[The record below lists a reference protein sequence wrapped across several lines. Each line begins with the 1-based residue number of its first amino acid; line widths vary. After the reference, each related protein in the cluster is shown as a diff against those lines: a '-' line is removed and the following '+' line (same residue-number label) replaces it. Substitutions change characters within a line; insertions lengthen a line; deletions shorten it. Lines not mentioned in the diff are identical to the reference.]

1 MKRGVKVCFKVKL
14 HVTDERYK
22 IPHRKKKSFIEKK
35 KAVTFHL
42 VHRSQRDPLAADEK
56 APQHV
61 LLPAKVEVEKRQE
74 EQRKYGVFFDDD
86 YDYLQHLKESS
97 SQTELVA
104 AGPSCADKES
114 FHSRDDGDDD
124 DDDNEV
130 ERRIEK
136 DVLEATIHL
145 PSSVFATE
153 FEEEVGLLNKA
164 APISGPRLDMDP
176 DIVAALDED
185 FDYDDPDNILEDDF
199 IVKANCT
206 AAAPDAEG
214 DCADDEDEWEDTDDE
229 EGGDFDSEAGF
240 SSDEHGD
247 GGGREFM
254 FMDEE
259 TKSRFTEYSLT
270 SSVMRRNEQL
280 TLLDDRFEK
289 FYEQFDDDEIG
300 ALDNAELEG
309 FIQPDSARLEEVI
322 KDYLK
327 EREKDSLRPEDLGPK
342 ELPVLKEE
350 EEDEE
355 EEELELVVIEA
366 PEEKWD
372 CETIISTYS
381 NIYNR
386 PKVIEEPPKP
396 KPIRV
401 SSKTGIPLDVLPAT
415 GLTAKQAERMTRIN
429 DSDLPRVST
438 QPRNREESKEE
449 RKARKQAIKE
459 ERKERRVEKKANKM
473 AFKEEKVRQEKQM
486 ANLRTNIQGLK
497 L

>member
-1 MKRGVKVCFKVKL
+1 M
-14 HVTDERYK
+14 
-22 IPHRKKKSFIEKK
+22 PHRKKKSFIEKK

-61 LLPAKVEVEKRQE
+61 LLPATKVDVEKRQE
-74 EQRKYGVFFDDD
+74 EQRKFGVFYDDD
-86 YDYLQHLKESS
+86 YDYLQHLKEASGPS
-97 SQTELVA
+97 ELVA
-104 AGPSCADKES
+104 AGPSYP
-114 FHSRDDGDDD
+114 
-124 DDDNEV
+124 
-130 ERRIEK
+130 ERQP
-136 DVLEATIHL
+136 IHLREEDEEDAEERTVPASSINL
-145 PSSVFATE
+145 PSSVFASE

-185 FDYDDPDNILEDDF
+185 FDFDDPENLLEDDF
-199 IVKANCT
+199 MTKANC
-206 AAAPDAEG
+206 AFGAEDAKG
-214 DCADDEDEWEDTDDE
+214 DEEDDDEWEDTDE
-229 EGGDFDSEAGF
+229 EGDLDSEGGF
-240 SSDEHGD
+240 SGSGD
-247 GGGREFM
+247 SEGHRREFL
-254 FMDEE
+254 FDDEE
-259 TKSRFTEYSLT
+259 TKSRFTEYSMT

-309 FIQPDSARLEEVI
+309 FIEPDSARLEEVI
-322 KDYLK
+322 KDYFRQK
-327 EREKDSLRPEDLGPK
+327 ERESLRPEDLGPK
-342 ELPVLKEE
+342 ELPVVKEE
-350 EEDEE
+350 EDDEE
-355 EEELELVVIEA
+355 EEEEEMETVVIEA

-386 PKVIEEPPKP
+386 PKVIEEPSKA

-401 SSKTGIPLDVLPAT
+401 SRKTGIPLDVLPDR

-438 QPRNREESKEE
+438 QPRNKEESKEE
-449 RKARKQAIKE
+449 RRARKQAVKE

-486 ANLRTNIQGLK
+486 LNLRTNIQGLK

>member
-1 MKRGVKVCFKVKL
+1 M
-14 HVTDERYK
+14 
-22 IPHRKKKSFIEKK
+22 PHRKKKSFIEKK

-42 VHRSQRDPLAADEK
+42 VHRSQRDPLAADEN

-61 LLPAKVEVEKRQE
+61 LLPATKAETEKRRE
-74 EQRKYGVFFDDD
+74 EQRNFGVFFDDD
-86 YDYLQHLKESS
+86 YNYLQHLKEASGGV
-97 SQTELVA
+97 ELVA
-104 AGPSCADKES
+104 APPP
-114 FHSRDDGDDD
+114 HSPTDRQQVHLRRGGDDD
-124 DDDNEV
+124 NDDEV
-130 ERRIEK
+130 EEE
-136 DVLEATIHL
+136 DVEEEEEEMMDGAPATSIQL
-145 PSSVFATE
+145 PSSVFASE

-185 FDYDDPDNILEDDF
+185 FDYDDPDNVLDDDF
-199 IVKANCT
+199 IIQANSGGRR
-206 AAAPDAEG
+206 ADGEGEG
-214 DCADDEDEWEDTDDE
+214 DEDDDDEWEDTDDE
-229 EGGDFDSEAGF
+229 GDFDSEGGL
-240 SSDEHGD
+240 SGDEGP
-247 GGGREFM
+247 GGPREFL

-259 TKSRFTEYSLT
+259 TKSRFTEYSLS

-309 FIQPDSARLEEVI
+309 YIEPDSARLDEII
-322 KDYLK
+322 KDYFIQK
-327 EREKDSLRPEDLGPK
+327 EKESLRPDDLGPR
-342 ELPVLKEE
+342 ELPVVQ

-355 EEELELVVIEA
+355 EEEEELETVVLGP

-386 PKVIEEPPKP
+386 PKVIEEPKKL

-401 SSKTGIPLDVLPAT
+401 SSKTGVPLDVLPDR
-415 GLTAKQAERMTRIN
+415 GLTARQAERMTRIN

-438 QPRNREESKEE
+438 QPRDKQESPEE
-449 RKARKQAIKE
+449 RRARKQAIKE
-459 ERKERRVEKKANKM
+459 ERKERRVEKKANKE
-473 AFKEEKVRQEKQM
+473 AFKEEKVRQEKQLLS
-486 ANLRTNIQGLK
+486 LRTNVQGLK

>member
-1 MKRGVKVCFKVKL
+1 M
-14 HVTDERYK
+14 
-22 IPHRKKKSFIEKK
+22 PHRKKKAFIEKK

-61 LLPAKVEVEKRQE
+61 LLPAAKVETEKRRE
-74 EQRKYGVFFDDD
+74 EQRKFGVFFDDD
-86 YDYLQHLKESS
+86 YDYLQHLKEASGPS
-97 SQTELVA
+97 ELVE
-104 AGPSCADKES
+104 AGPAYTDRRSVHLRDEDENDEEPDMDKA
-114 FHSRDDGDDD
+114 FAA
-124 DDDNEV
+124 
-130 ERRIEK
+130 
-136 DVLEATIHL
+136 ATIHL
-145 PSSVFATE
+145 PSSVFASE

-185 FDYDDPDNILEDDF
+185 FDYEDPDNILDDDF
-199 IVKANCT
+199 VVKANS
-206 AAAPDAEG
+206 ASRAEEMENG
-214 DCADDEDEWEDTDDE
+214 HHVDGEDDDDEWEDTDDE
-229 EGGDFDSEAGF
+229 EGDFDSEGGF
-240 SSDEHGD
+240 SGDED
-247 GGGREFM
+247 ESGRGPEFL
-254 FMDEE
+254 FTDEE
-259 TKSRFTEYSLT
+259 TRSRFTEYSLT

-280 TLLDDRFEK
+280 SLLDDRFEK

-322 KDYLK
+322 KDYFKQK
-327 EREKDSLRPEDLGPK
+327 EKEFLRPDDLGPK
-342 ELPVLKEE
+342 ELPAVKE

-355 EEELELVVIEA
+355 EEEEEMETVVIEA
-366 PEEKWD
+366 PEETWD

-386 PKVIEEPPKP
+386 PKVIEDPPKP

-401 SSKTGIPLDVLPAT
+401 SNKTGIPLDVLPAR
-415 GLTAKQAERMTRIN
+415 GLTTRQAERMTRIN

-438 QPRNREESKEE
+438 QPRNKEESKEE
-449 RKARKQAIKE
+449 RKARKQAVKE
-459 ERKERRVEKKANKM
+459 ERKERRVEKKANKL
-473 AFKEEKVRQEKQM
+473 AFKDEKVRQEKQM
-486 ANLRTNIQGLK
+486 LNLRTNIQGLK

>member
-1 MKRGVKVCFKVKL
+1 M
-14 HVTDERYK
+14 
-22 IPHRKKKSFIEKK
+22 PHRKKKSFIEKK

-61 LLPAKVEVEKRQE
+61 LLPTTKVDTEKRRK
-74 EQRKYGVFFDDD
+74 EQREFGVFFDDD
-86 YDYLQHLKESS
+86 YDYLQHLREAAPPS
-97 SQTELVA
+97 ELVA
-104 AGPSCADKES
+104 AGPAHGNRRPAPLCDE
-114 FHSRDDGDDD
+114 DEENEEEGDTG
-124 DDDNEV
+124 NV
-130 ERRIEK
+130 IP
-136 DVLEATIHL
+136 AAAINL
-145 PSSVFATE
+145 PSSVFASE

-185 FDYDDPDNILEDDF
+185 FDYDDPNNLLDDDF
-199 IVKANCT
+199 IIKANSG
-206 AAAPDAEG
+206 AVDIEG
-214 DCADDEDEWEDTDDE
+214 DDDDDEWEDTDE
-229 EGGDFDSEAGF
+229 EGDFDSEGGF
-240 SSDEHGD
+240 SGDED
-247 GGGREFM
+247 VQGREFL

-259 TKSRFTEYSLT
+259 TKSRFTEYSIT

-322 KDYLK
+322 KDYFIQKGK
-327 EREKDSLRPEDLGPK
+327 EYLRPDDLGPK

-350 EEDEE
+350 DEDEE
-355 EEELELVVIEA
+355 EEEEEMETVVVKA

-386 PKVIEEPPKP
+386 PKVIQDPPKT

-401 SSKTGIPLDVLPAT
+401 SHKTGIPLDVLPAK
-415 GLTAKQAERMTRIN
+415 GLTAKQAERMTKIN

-438 QPRNREESKEE
+438 QVRNKEESKEE
-449 RKARKQAIKE
+449 RKERKQAIKD
-459 ERKERRVEKKANKM
+459 ERKERRVEKKSNKM

-486 ANLRTNIQGLK
+486 LNLRANVQGLK

>member
-1 MKRGVKVCFKVKL
+1 M
-14 HVTDERYK
+14 
-22 IPHRKKKSFIEKK
+22 PHRKKKSFIEKK

-61 LLPAKVEVEKRQE
+61 LLPATKAEAEKRRE
-74 EQRKYGVFFDDD
+74 EQREFGVFFDDD
-86 YDYLQHLKESS
+86 YDYLQHLKEASGAS
-97 SQTELVA
+97 ELVA
-104 AGPSCADKES
+104 SSYPDKTS
-114 FHSRDDGDDD
+114 FHLND
-124 DDDNEV
+124 EEEEEEE
-130 ERRIEK
+130 ER
-136 DVLEATIHL
+136 ATDKGVPATSINL
-145 PSSVFATE
+145 PSSVFASE

-185 FDYDDPDNILEDDF
+185 FDYDDPDNMLDDDF
-199 IVKANCT
+199 ILKANRVGGVLEK
-206 AAAPDAEG
+206 EG
-214 DCADDEDEWEDTDDE
+214 DFDHDEEDGDEWEDTDDE
-229 EGGDFDSEAGF
+229 GDFDSEGGF
-240 SSDEHGD
+240 SDNEDMNGD
-247 GGGREFM
+247 GHGREFM
-254 FMDEE
+254 FMDLE
-259 TKSRFTEYSLT
+259 TKSRFTEYSMT

-309 FIQPDSARLEEVI
+309 FIEPDSARLEEVI
-322 KDYLK
+322 KDYFK
-327 EREKDSLRPEDLGPK
+327 EKEKEYLRPEDLGPK
-342 ELPVLKEE
+342 ELPVVKEE

-355 EEELELVVIEA
+355 EEEETETVVIEA

-386 PKVIEEPPKP
+386 PKVIKEPPKT
-396 KPIRV
+396 IRV
-401 SSKTGIPLDVLPAT
+401 SSKTGIPLDVLPT
-415 GLTAKQAERMTRIN
+415 RGLTAKQAERMTRIN

-438 QPRNREESKEE
+438 QLRNKEESKEE

-473 AFKEEKVRQEKQM
+473 AFKEEKLRQEKQM
-486 ANLRTNIQGLK
+486 VNLRTNIQGLK

>member
-1 MKRGVKVCFKVKL
+1 M
-14 HVTDERYK
+14 
-22 IPHRKKKSFIEKK
+22 PHRKKKSFIEKK

-61 LLPAKVEVEKRQE
+61 LLPAIKGDTEKRRE
-74 EQRKYGVFFDDD
+74 EQRDFGVFFDDD
-86 YDYLQHLKESS
+86 YNYLQHLKEAVPT
-97 SQTELVA
+97 TELVA
-104 AGPSCADKES
+104 AAPAPGDKGSVHLQDEENS
-114 FHSRDDGDDD
+114 EEGD
-124 DDDNEV
+124 NAV
-130 ERRIEK
+130 T
-136 DVLEATIHL
+136 ATTINL
-145 PSSVFATE
+145 PSSVFASE

-164 APISGPRLDMDP
+164 APISGPRLDLDP

-185 FDYDDPDNILEDDF
+185 FDFDDPDNLLDDDF
-199 IVKANCT
+199 IVKANT
-206 AAAPDAEG
+206 ASGAVDTKG
-214 DCADDEDEWEDTDDE
+214 DDDDDDDDEWEDTDE
-229 EGGDFDSEAGF
+229 EGDFDSEGGF
-240 SSDEHGD
+240 SGD
-247 GGGREFM
+247 GEGRAPEFL

-259 TKSRFTEYSLT
+259 TKSRFTEYSMT

-322 KDYLK
+322 KDYFIQKQK
-327 EREKDSLRPEDLGPK
+327 EYLRPDDLGPK

-350 EEDEE
+350 DEDDDEEEEEDEE
-355 EEELELVVIEA
+355 EMERIVIKG
-366 PEEKWD
+366 PDEKWD

-381 NIYNR
+381 NMYNR
-386 PKVIEEPPKP
+386 PKVIQDPPKT

-401 SSKTGIPLDVLPAT
+401 SQKTGIPLDVLPAK
-415 GLTAKQAERMTRIN
+415 GLTAKQAERMTMIN
-429 DSDLPRVST
+429 DLDLPRVST
-438 QPRNREESKEE
+438 QPRDKEESTEE

-473 AFKEEKVRQEKQM
+473 AFMEEKVRQEKQM
-486 ANLRTNIQGLK
+486 VNLRTNVQGLK

>member
-1 MKRGVKVCFKVKL
+1 M
-14 HVTDERYK
+14 
-22 IPHRKKKSFIEKK
+22 PHRKKKSFIEKK

-61 LLPAKVEVEKRQE
+61 LLPTSKGEAEKRRE
-74 EQRKYGVFFDDD
+74 EQRKFGVFFDDD

-97 SQTELVA
+97 CPNDLVA
-104 AGPSCADKES
+104 ADRQPLSLCEDDEDKEK
-114 FHSRDDGDDD
+114 GD
-124 DDDNEV
+124 V
-130 ERRIEK
+130 
-136 DVLEATIHL
+136 AQTIPVASINL
-145 PSSVFATE
+145 PSSVFASA

-176 DIVAALDED
+176 DIVAALDDD
-185 FDYDDPDNILEDDF
+185 FAYDDPENILEDDF
-199 IVKANCT
+199 MLKANSSRG
-206 AAAPDAEG
+206 AADIE
-214 DCADDEDEWEDTDDE
+214 DDDDDDDDGDEWEDTDEECNSEDGLSIDE
-229 EGGDFDSEAGF
+229 DI
-240 SSDEHGD
+240 DED
-247 GGGREFM
+247 GEFL

-270 SSVMRRNEQL
+270 SSVMRRNDQL

-289 FYEQFDDDEIG
+289 FYEQFDDVEIG

-309 FIQPDSARLEEVI
+309 FIEPDSMRLKEII
-322 KDYLK
+322 KDYFIQK
-327 EREKDSLRPEDLGPK
+327 ERECQKPNVLGPK
-342 ELPVLKEE
+342 ELPILKEE
-350 EEDEE
+350 EDDDTEE
-355 EEELELVVIEA
+355 QDLETVVVVV

-386 PKVIEEPPKP
+386 PKVIEEPAAPKL
-396 KPIRV
+396 IHV
-401 SSKTGIPLDVLPAT
+401 SSKTGIPLDVLPT
-415 GLTAKQAERMTRIN
+415 RGLTTKQAERMTRIN

-438 QPRNREESKEE
+438 QPRNKQESKQE

-473 AFKEEKVRQEKQM
+473 AFKEEKARQEKQLL
-486 ANLRTNIQGLK
+486 NLRTNVQSIK

>member
-1 MKRGVKVCFKVKL
+1 M
-14 HVTDERYK
+14 
-22 IPHRKKKSFIEKK
+22 PHRKKKSFIEKK

-61 LLPAKVEVEKRQE
+61 LLHANKVDTEKRRE
-74 EQRKYGVFFDDD
+74 EQREFGVFFDDD
-86 YDYLQHLKESS
+86 YNYLQHLKEPSVPS
-97 SQTELVA
+97 ELVA
-104 AGPSCADKES
+104 AGPRHTDRRLIHLDDEEYEEEDQEGETDKAVPAAS
-114 FHSRDDGDDD
+114 I
-124 DDDNEV
+124 N
-130 ERRIEK
+130 
-136 DVLEATIHL
+136 L
-145 PSSVFATE
+145 PSSVFASE

-185 FDYDDPDNILEDDF
+185 FDYDDPDNLLDDDF
-199 IVKANCT
+199 IAKANT
-206 AAAPDAEG
+206 ASGAADIG
-214 DCADDEDEWEDTDDE
+214 DGDDDDDDDDDEWEDTDE
-229 EGGDFDSEAGF
+229 EGDFDSEGGF
-240 SSDEHGD
+240 SGDENME
-247 GGGREFM
+247 GRGPEFL

-259 TKSRFTEYSLT
+259 TKSRFTEYSMT

-322 KDYLK
+322 KDYFIQKQK
-327 EREKDSLRPEDLGPK
+327 EYLRPDDLGPK

-350 EEDEE
+350 EEEDDDEE
-355 EEELELVVIEA
+355 EEEMETVVIKA

-372 CETIISTYS
+372 CETIVSTYS

-386 PKVIEEPPKP
+386 PKIIQEPPST

-401 SSKTGIPLDVLPAT
+401 SSKTGIPLDVLPAK

-438 QPRNREESKEE
+438 QHRDKEESKEE

-486 ANLRTNIQGLK
+486 LNLRTNVQGLK

>member
-1 MKRGVKVCFKVKL
+1 M
-14 HVTDERYK
+14 
-22 IPHRKKKSFIEKK
+22 PHRKKKSFIEKK

-61 LLPAKVEVEKRQE
+61 LLPAVKADVEKRQE
-74 EQRKYGVFFDDD
+74 EQRNFGVFFDDD
-86 YDYLQHLKESS
+86 YNYLQHLKEASG
-97 SQTELVA
+97 QTELLA
-104 AGPSCADKES
+104 AGPSARFHLRSDEDDEENGAEEDAEKEQVIPAAS
-114 FHSRDDGDDD
+114 L
-124 DDDNEV
+124 
-130 ERRIEK
+130 K
-136 DVLEATIHL
+136 L
-145 PSSVFATE
+145 PSSVFASE
-153 FEEEVGLLNKA
+153 FEEDVGLLNKA

-185 FDYDDPDNILEDDF
+185 FDYDDPDNALEDDF
-199 IVKANCT
+199 IAKASGANC
-206 AAAPDAEG
+206 AQLG
-214 DCADDEDEWEDTDDE
+214 DDHDDSWEDTDGDGDGDSE
-229 EGGDFDSEAGF
+229 GPFSDKEGGA
-240 SSDEHGD
+240 
-247 GGGREFM
+247 REFL
-254 FMDEE
+254 FADEE
-259 TKSRFTEYSLT
+259 TRTRFTEYSMT

-309 FIQPDSARLEEVI
+309 YIAHDSARLGEVI
-322 KDYLK
+322 RDYFAQK
-327 EREKDSLRPEDLGPK
+327 ERESLRPDDLGPK
-342 ELPVLKEE
+342 ELLVPQE

-355 EEELELVVIEA
+355 EEEGEEEMEKLVIKA

-386 PKVIEEPPKP
+386 PKVIEHPPKV

-401 SSKTGIPLDVLPAT
+401 SAETGARLDVLPAR
-415 GLTAKQAERMTRIN
+415 GPAERMSRID
-429 DSDLPRVST
+429 DSDLPRAAAV
-438 QPRNREESKEE
+438 PRDRDESKEQ
-449 RKARKQAIKE
+449 RKARKSAVKE

-486 ANLRTNIQGLK
+486 LNLRNIQGLK
-497 L
+497 LS